1 MNSDQLHY
9 FDHSE
14 DSFSAPMSLNLNQY
28 PQKPSSES
36 SSRPDTMYTAPSSF
50 TQLAGIAEEP
60 REEVASV
67 HSFDLPDPDSWE
79 VNSIQSF
86 EGNDDDS
93 ISSLIA
99 HDDIDDLC
107 TTGINSQFAGVTLD
121 DLNQKNAY
129 PDDLVKSF
137 SKPGSGWNN
146 DAVEPVP
153 SAEVTSAYFPDES
166 EPVSLPL
173 TLEEVEPLDVDLLDT
188 KKKSTSDQLK
198 DLERDA
204 DLFFGE
210 RKNVDRVD
218 QDCNNGLRN
227 PKHLLVERLRLTDF
241 TLSEHKEWE
250 TDEID
255 FGNLGSDIPRPLS
268 VASAPIRGFSPG
280 IGIPSNSYHRTSS
293 DYGGYGSR
301 NLSGNSAAD
310 RFGSSSDYGGHGSRN
325 LSGNSAADRFGSS
338 SNYSHGDDAYS
349 SYSHHSGNGNHY
361 GGSAY
366 GGASATSGRK
376 ARRRSLVETASAT
389 SSAHEYTSVTTD
401 PTNINS
407 FHSFNHYSFQ
417 NDFDGE
423 EDVYYN
429 TVNHSDQIPEVHS
442 SNTVLQQSLMTDN
455 FSHKK
460 ISSAS
465 SCYSSSSGHIPERP
479 SLESSRVKSD
489 SNLLGKKRG
498 KRGREMEFS
507 SPIPV
512 SESVVKESDKTVAT
526 AFSFAVL
533 SEVKSCSYGPSDLT
547 GKRKGLPHGFKGLAC
562 RYCNGKTKLVSTII

>member
-1 MNSDQLHY
+1 MNSDQLY
-9 FDHSE
+9 FFDNSE

-28 PQKPSSES
+28 SQKPSSES
-36 SSRPDTMYTAPSSF
+36 SSRPDTMNTAPSSF

-79 VNSIQSF
+79 VNSMQSF
-86 EGNDDDS
+86 EENDDNS

-99 HDDIDDLC
+99 HDDIDDHC
-107 TTGINSQFAGVTLD
+107 TTGINSQLAGVTLD

-129 PDDLVKSF
+129 PDDLIKSF
-137 SKPGSGWNN
+137 SQPGSGWNN
-146 DAVEPVP
+146 DAVKPVP
-153 SAEVTSAYFPDES
+153 SANVTSAYFPDES
-166 EPVSLPL
+166 EPLSLPL
-173 TLEEVEPLDVDLLDT
+173 TLEEIEPLDVYSLDT

-210 RKNVDRVD
+210 KKNVDGVEEY
-218 QDCNNGLRN
+218 CNNGLRN
-227 PKHLLVERLRLTDF
+227 PKHLLLERLRLTDF
-241 TLSEHKEWE
+241 TLSEKKKEWE
-250 TDEID
+250 RAEID

-268 VASAPIRGFSPG
+268 VASAPLRGFSPG
-280 IGIPSNSYHRTSS
+280 IGIPTNSYRRTAS

-301 NLSGNSAAD
+301 NLSGNVMAD
-310 RFGSSSDYGGHGSRN
+310 RFC
-325 LSGNSAADRFGSS
+325 SS

-349 SYSHHSGNGNHY
+349 SYSYHSGNGNHY

-376 ARRRSLVETASAT
+376 ARRRSLIETASAT

-401 PTNINS
+401 LTNINS
-407 FHSFNHYSFQ
+407 VNSFNHYSFQ

-423 EDVYYN
+423 EDIPYYSQN
-429 TVNHSDQIPEVHS
+429 ISDQLPSVQ
-442 SNTVLQQSLMTDN
+442 SNSDVLQQPVANNL
-455 FSHKK
+455 SHKK
-460 ISSAS
+460 ISSTS

-479 SLESSRVKSD
+479 RLEPSRGKSD
-489 SNLLGKKRG
+489 SSLLGKRG
-498 KRGREMEFS
+498 KRGRKMEFS
-507 SPIPV
+507 SPSPV
-512 SESVVKESDKTVAT
+512 TQSAVEESVVKETDRTLAT

-533 SEVKSCSYGPSDLT
+533 SEVESCNYGPNDLT

-562 RYCNGKTKLVSTII
+562 KYCNGKTKLVSTIA

>member
-1 MNSDQLHY
+1 MNSDQLYH
-9 FDHSE
+9 FDHPE
-14 DSFSAPMSLNLNQY
+14 DSCSAPMSFNINQY
-28 PQKPSSES
+28 PGKPSSES
-36 SSRPDTMYTAPSSF
+36 SSRPDTMNTAPSSF
-50 TQLAGIAEEP
+50 TQLAGIAEET

-79 VNSIQSF
+79 VNSLQSF
-86 EGNDDDS
+86 EGNDDNS

-107 TTGINSQFAGVTLD
+107 TTGINSQFAGVTLNE
-121 DLNQKNAY
+121 LNQKNAY

-137 SKPGSGWNN
+137 SKPGSEWNN
-146 DAVEPVP
+146 DSVEPVP
-153 SAEVTSAYFPDES
+153 SAEVTSAYFPEDS
-166 EPVSLPL
+166 KPLSLPL
-173 TLEEVEPLDVDLLDT
+173 TLEEIEPLDVESFDT

-210 RKNVDRVD
+210 KKNVAAVD
-218 QDCNNGLRN
+218 QNGNNGFRN
-227 PKHLLVERLRLTDF
+227 PKHLLLERLRLTDF
-241 TLSEHKEWE
+241 TLSENKEWE
-250 TDEID
+250 TSELD

-280 IGIPSNSYHRTSS
+280 IGIPSNSYHNHRTAS

-301 NLSGNSAAD
+301 NLSNNSMGD
-310 RFGSSSDYGGHGSRN
+310 RFGS
-325 LSGNSAADRFGSS
+325 L
-338 SNYSHGDDAYS
+338 SNYSQGDDAYS

-376 ARRRSLVETASAT
+376 ARRKSLCETASVT
-389 SSAHEYTSVTTD
+389 SSTHEYTSVATD
-401 PTNINS
+401 PTNIN
-407 FHSFNHYSFQ
+407 SFNHYSFQ

-423 EDVYYN
+423 EGFFYN
-429 TVNHSDQIPEVHS
+429 TYQNNSDQIPEVQ
-442 SNTVLQQSLMTDN
+442 SNSAMLQQPIMANNL
-455 FSHKK
+455 SHKK

-465 SCYSSSSGHIPERP
+465 SCYSSSSGHIPKRP
-479 SLESSRVKSD
+479 SLEPLRAKSD
-489 SNLLGKKRG
+489 SKLRGKRG

-507 SPIPV
+507 SPSPV
-512 SESVVKESDKTVAT
+512 SEFVVEVSVVEESDRTLAT

-533 SEVKSCSYGPSDLT
+533 SEVKSCSYGPNDLT

-562 RYCNGKTKLVSTII
+562 RYCNGKTKLVSTIV